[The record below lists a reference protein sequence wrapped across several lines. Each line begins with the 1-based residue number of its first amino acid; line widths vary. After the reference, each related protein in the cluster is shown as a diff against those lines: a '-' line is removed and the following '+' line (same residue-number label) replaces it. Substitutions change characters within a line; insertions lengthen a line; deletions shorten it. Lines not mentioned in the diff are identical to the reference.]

1 MNNNDERDYAE
12 EEANRRLMEEEDCD
26 CNNLYL
32 CSHSSFVTNPPGTEE
47 AVNADICPDCDNEG
61 CVECDPLELTPE
73 EEDYFLPPH
82 SDGYG
87 NTYPS
92 YDAQMYY
99 SEG

>member
-1 MNNNDERDYAE
+1 MDDQRDYE
-12 EEANRRLMEEEDCD
+12 EEAENKRLMMEEDCD
-26 CNNLYL
+26 CSNLYL
-32 CSHSSFVTNPPGTEE
+32 CSHSSFVTNPPGVE
-47 AVNADICPDCDNEG
+47 AENADICPDCDNEG
-61 CVECDPLELTPE
+61 CIECDSLVITEE
-73 EEDYFLPPH
+73 EEDWLGLQDT